1 MNPFFESKSISFVP
15 LSERLV
21 KDYLILINDF
31 ENVQKYI
38 RRRFVPREPFTEEQE
53 LNWVRNKLA
62 ESACIFSM
70 LEKGTGDF
78 IGNIELMNLT
88 DSEGE
93 LGIAVTAD
101 KQNKG
106 FGTQAVA
113 AMVAYGFERLGL
125 KRICLKANPENIR
138 ALHVYEKCG
147 FCEID
152 RTADHV
158 FMEITR

>member
-1 MNPFFESKSISFVP
+1 MNPIFESKSISFVP

-21 KDYLILINDF
+21 KEYLVLINDF

-53 LNWVRNKLA
+53 INWVRDKLA
-62 ESACIFSM
+62 ENACIFSM
-70 LEKGTGDF
+70 LEKETGDF

-93 LGIAVTAD
+93 LGIAITAD
-101 KQNKG
+101 KQNRG

-113 AMVAYGFERLGL
+113 AMVAYGFEQLGL
-125 KRICLKANPENIR
+125 KSICLKANPENTR

-152 RTADHV
+152 RTDDHV
-158 FMEITR
+158 LMEVFQ

>member
-1 MNPFFESKSISFVP
+1 MNPIFESKIISFVP

-31 ENVQKYI
+31 ENVQKHI
-38 RRRFVPREPFTEEQE
+38 RRHSVPREPFTEEQE

-78 IGNIELMNLT
+78 IGNIEFKALT
-88 DSEGE
+88 DSDGE
-93 LGIAVTAD
+93 LGISVTAD

-106 FGTQAVA
+106 FGTQAVS
-113 AMVAYGFERLGL
+113 AMVAYGFDRLGL
-125 KRICLKANPENIR
+125 KRIFLKANPENGR
-138 ALHVYEKCG
+138 ALRVYEKCG
-147 FCEID
+147 FRETD
-152 RTADHV
+152 RTDDHV
-158 FMEITR
+158 LMEMSQ